1 MSLFLQNEVKQ
12 LPGHISGAQSSR
24 SSLLQG
30 EALQD
35 KNSSCFR
42 ICSQL
47 HHLNY
52 GRILLSYGHCS
63 ENTSTLRRSK
73 PNNTVGI
80 SCSSGN
86 YSNTL
91 IFSYGLFPIFLWKG
105 NSSCKKERK
114 TELAA
119 DYRIL
124 WKHIMSFG
132 ANISEPFRYF
142 LLKFIHPWRK
152 CTVLDKW
159 QRKKLKAEWN
169 SKSPTLPQCLWD
181 SYSTLFLSE
190 LTK

>member
-1 MSLFLQNEVKQ
+1 MSLFLQNEVKH

-35 KNSSCFR
+35 KNSCFR

-132 ANISEPFRYF
+132 QILVNPSGISS
-142 LLKFIHPWRK
+142 LSSFIHEENVQSWIN
-152 CTVLDKW
+152 DKG
-159 QRKKLKAEWN
+159 RN
-169 SKSPTLPQCLWD
+169 
-181 SYSTLFLSE
+181 
-190 LTK
+190 